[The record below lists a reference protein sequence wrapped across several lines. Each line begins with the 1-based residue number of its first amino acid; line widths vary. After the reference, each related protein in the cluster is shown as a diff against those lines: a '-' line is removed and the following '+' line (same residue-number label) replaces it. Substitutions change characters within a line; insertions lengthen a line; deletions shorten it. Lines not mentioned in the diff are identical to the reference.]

1 MNLPFFL
8 LTLVLAG
15 TLAACGV
22 RAQDDAQASASQ
34 VQTAQAQIA
43 QTQTSQAQS
52 QTQAAPTAVTRSV
65 RTVSAE
71 TGSLSVTRSA
81 SATVEPAQESQ
92 VSAGTTGQVEAIL
105 ARSGDR
111 VEAGQTVIQLGSDA
125 LALQRDNAQLA
136 LQTARITLRSAE
148 RTSGSATLQNEAA
161 LQAAETGAELA
172 RQQYTEG
179 QALLAAGGIS
189 QTELSQLEV
198 ATEQAEAS
206 LLQAQAAAD
215 TSFNAPEE
223 DLELLQLQV
232 QQAQTQVAQAEQSL
246 SDTRLTAPFA
256 GEIAEILID
265 EGEFIG
271 AGSPAFRLT
280 GAGRQR
286 ARFNVAPEDAARL
299 LEQGEI
305 WLPYNGLDYAAQVTG
320 SSQTEGGRLVEVVA
334 EIYASETRIPTGTV
348 TQFNYDL
355 TVAEG
360 ILLPSS
366 ALRQRGRQLSV
377 LVVREGRAAEI
388 PVTLLG
394 EGGAQ
399 IAVSGLEPGALVISP
414 LPADLSSGTPVEVL
428 E

>member
-1 MNLPFFL
+1 MKPLRLSPLHLSPL
-8 LTLVLAG
+8 LLVL

-22 RAQDDAQASASQ
+22 RAQDDTQPLQLAQSSQ
-34 VQTAQAQIA
+34 AESSPA
-43 QTQTSQAQS
+43 QTQPST
-52 QTQAAPTAVTRSV
+52 VTRGV
-65 RTVSAE
+65 RTVRAE
-71 TGSLSVTRSA
+71 MGSLSVTRSA

-92 VSAGTTGQVEAIL
+92 VSAGTTGQVEVIL

-125 LALQRDNAQLA
+125 LQLQRDNAQLA
-136 LQTARITLRSAE
+136 LQTARINLASAE
-148 RTSGSATLQNEAA
+148 RTSSSTTLQSEAA
-161 LQAAETGAELA
+161 LKAAQTGAEIA
-172 RQQYTEG
+172 RQQYAEG

-189 QTELSQLEV
+189 QTELAQLEV
-198 ATEQAEAS
+198 AAEQAEAS
-206 LLQAQAAAD
+206 LLQAQAAAEG
-215 TSFNAPEE
+215 SLRAPEE
-223 DLELLQLQV
+223 DLELLRLQV

-299 LEQGEI
+299 LEQGQI

-334 EIYASETRIPTGTV
+334 EIYPSESRIPTGTV
-348 TQFNYDL
+348 TQFNYEL
-355 TVAEG
+355 KLAEG

-377 LVVREGRAAEI
+377 LVVREGRADEV

-394 EGGAQ
+394 EGGSQ
-399 IAVSGLEPGALVISP
+399 IAVSGLEPGVQVISP
-414 LPADLSSGTPVEVL
+414 LPADLSPGTQVEVL
-428 E
+428 GT

>member
-1 MNLPFFL
+1 MKTPLFL
-8 LTLVLAG
+8 LLAL

-22 RAQDDAQASASQ
+22 RAQDDASASQ
-34 VQTAQAQIA
+34 LAQAQP
-43 QTQTSQAQS
+43 TQ
-52 QTQAAPTAVTRSV
+52 PTAVTRGV
-65 RTVSAE
+65 RTVRAE
-71 TGSLSVTRSA
+71 RGSLSVTRSA

-105 ARSGDR
+105 VQSGDR

-136 LQTARITLRSAE
+136 LETARINLASAE
-148 RTSGSATLQNEAA
+148 RTSSSTTLQSEAA
-161 LQAAETGAELA
+161 LQAAQTGAELA
-172 RQQYTEG
+172 RRQFTEG

-189 QTELSQLEV
+189 QLELSQLEV
-198 ATEQAEAS
+198 ALEQAEAT
-206 LLQAQAAAD
+206 LLQAQAAAEG
-215 TSFNAPEE
+215 SLRAPEE
-223 DLELLQLQV
+223 DLELLRLQV
-232 QQAQTQVAQAEQSL
+232 EQAQTQVAQAEQSL

-280 GAGRQR
+280 GGGRQR

-299 LEQGEI
+299 LEQGQI

-334 EIYASETRIPTGTV
+334 EVYPSETRIPTGTV
-348 TQFNYDL
+348 TQFNYEL
-355 TVAEG
+355 QLAEG

-366 ALRQRGRQLSV
+366 ALRQRGRQLNV
-377 LVVREGRAAEI
+377 LVVREGLAAEA

-394 EGGAQ
+394 ESGAQ
-399 IAVSGLEPGALVISP
+399 LAVSGLEPGAAVIAP
-414 LPADLSSGTPVEVL
+414 LPADLTPGTPVEVL

>member
-1 MNLPFFL
+1 MRTSYLPPIFL
-8 LTLVLAG
+8 LAL

-22 RAQDDAQASASQ
+22 RAQDDASTQ
-34 VQTAQAQIA
+34 VQPA
-43 QTQTSQAQS
+43 QTQ
-52 QTQAAPTAVTRSV
+52 PTALTRSV
-65 RTVSAE
+65 RTVRAE
-71 TGSLSVTRSA
+71 RGSLSVTRSA

-105 ARSGDR
+105 ARSGDQ
-111 VEAGQTVIQLGSDA
+111 VETGQTVIQLGSDA
-125 LALQRDNAQLA
+125 LQLQLDNARLA
-136 LQTARITLRSAE
+136 LETARINQASAE
-148 RTSGSATLQNEAA
+148 RTSGSTTLQSEAA
-161 LQAAETGAELA
+161 LKAAQTGAEIA

-198 ATEQAEAS
+198 AVEQAEAS

-215 TSFNAPEE
+215 QSLRAPEE
-223 DLELLQLQV
+223 DLELLRLQV

-299 LEQGEI
+299 LEQGQI
-305 WLPYNGLDYAAQVTG
+305 WVPYNGLDYAAQVTG

-334 EIYASETRIPTGTV
+334 EIYPSETRIPTGTV
-348 TQFNYDL
+348 TQFNYEL
-355 TVAEG
+355 TLAEG
-360 ILLPSS
+360 ILLPSG
-366 ALRQRGRQLSV
+366 ALRQRGRQLSA
-377 LVVREGRAAEI
+377 LVVREGRADEV

-399 IAVSGLEPGALVISP
+399 IVVSGLEPGAAVIYP
-414 LPADLSSGTPVEVL
+414 LPADLSPGTPVEVL